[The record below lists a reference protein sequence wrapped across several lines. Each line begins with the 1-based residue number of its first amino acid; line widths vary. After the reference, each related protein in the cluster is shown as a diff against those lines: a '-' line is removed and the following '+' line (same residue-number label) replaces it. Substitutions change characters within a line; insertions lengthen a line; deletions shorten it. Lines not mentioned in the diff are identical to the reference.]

1 MKTEMLAMILAGGRG
16 TRLHELTNKSAKPAV
31 YYGGK
36 YRIIDFP
43 LSNCANSNI
52 SYVGILTQYESIL
65 LNSYVSQGAVW
76 GLEGHNS
83 GTFVLSPREK
93 STGFG
98 LSRGTADAIY
108 QNIDFMDQYN
118 PEYVLILS
126 GDHIYKMNYEKML
139 NFHKENGADVTVA
152 ALTVTLEEARR
163 FGIMNAHENK
173 QVYQFEEKPKNPK
186 SNLASMGI
194 YIFNYDVLKKALI
207 EDAEL
212 DTSHDF
218 GKNIIPT
225 LLDEGKKIFAY
236 PFSGY
241 WKDVGT
247 IDSLWQ
253 ANMDLLVEE
262 NPLNLG
268 DETWKIFT
276 EDVPTSP
283 QFIGKTAKIK
293 SCYINQGCV
302 INGTVTNSVLFRDVN
317 IEEGATV
324 IDSVIMPNVKVCKGA
339 VVNKCIVAEG
349 LTIKENME
357 LGNKE
362 EVELVASLEGK

>member
-98 LSRGTADAIY
+98 LYRGTADAIY

-194 YIFNYDVLKKALI
+194 YIFN
-207 EDAEL
+207 
-212 DTSHDF
+212 
-218 GKNIIPT
+218 
-225 LLDEGKKIFAY
+225 
-236 PFSGY
+236 
-241 WKDVGT
+241 
-247 IDSLWQ
+247 
-253 ANMDLLVEE
+253 
-262 NPLNLG
+262 
-268 DETWKIFT
+268 
-276 EDVPTSP
+276 
-283 QFIGKTAKIK
+283 
-293 SCYINQGCV
+293 
-302 INGTVTNSVLFRDVN
+302 
-317 IEEGATV
+317 
-324 IDSVIMPNVKVCKGA
+324 
-339 VVNKCIVAEG
+339 
-349 LTIKENME
+349 
-357 LGNKE
+357 
-362 EVELVASLEGK
+362 

>member
-31 YYGGK
+31 YYVGK

-98 LSRGTADAIY
+98 LYRGTADAIY